1 MLTLNTSVLILIGMF
16 VFAAIFI
23 YSFRAVLDFK
33 HSKRIIINFA
43 DYTSVHQFY
52 MEKAY
57 DMIHKDRILVYS
69 LESTRIPEEQINVVT
84 KDFISLVEKL
94 IGPRLRK
101 EFIYLYGNYETF
113 AFVMVEY
120 FSTNYEND
128 AIRRDSVSE
137 MMESESQLET

>member
-1 MLTLNTSVLILIGMF
+1 
-16 VFAAIFI
+16 
-23 YSFRAVLDFK
+23 
-33 HSKRIIINFA
+33 
-43 DYTSVHQFY
+43 

-57 DMIHKDRILVYS
+57 DMIHKDRILTYS
-69 LESTRIPEEQINVVT
+69 LEATRVPEEQINVVT

-113 AFVMVEY
+113 AFVLVEY
-120 FSTNYEND
+120 FSTSYEND
-128 AIRRDSVSE
+128 AIRRDSVGE